1 MERISEVD
9 NERLQIRMSDRD
21 PEKNSLLGEDK
32 PFQPMRRLDDDE
44 EEDEIENVDVV
55 EATFEPSK
63 YAERM
68 FEEDVQFDDEEGEP
82 EQVSAI

>member
-1 MERISEVD
+1 MERISVVD

-32 PFQPMRRLDDDE
+32 PFQPIRSVDDE
-44 EEDEIENVDVV
+44 EEEIENVDVV
-55 EATFEPSK
+55 EATFEPSM
-63 YAERM
+63 YADRM

-82 EQVSAI
+82 EQVNAM

>member
-1 MERISEVD
+1 MERISVGD

-32 PFQPMRRLDDDE
+32 PFQPIRSVDDE
-44 EEDEIENVDVV
+44 EEEIENVDVV
-55 EATFEPSK
+55 EATFEPSM
-63 YAERM
+63 YADRM

-82 EQVSAI
+82 EQVNAM